1 VRFAPERGHADL
13 KGEGAGPAGKGDA
26 APTPTP
32 PAPMALELGPQAA
45 MVVMNPLT
53 RQILAEVGGYDF
65 RPGGLNR
72 AERAARSPGSAFKPI
87 LYAAA
92 IESKRFTAASIVND
106 APDVY
111 ADWKPQNYEKEEFR
125 GPVRL
130 RVALA
135 HSINTVAIKVLDQ
148 LGLPAVKDM
157 ATRVGI
163 TSRIPDDVGKALAL
177 GAFEVHPL
185 ELANAYSTFVSGGWR
200 GEPQLVTRLGQE
212 SIAAVPPVATVPPA
226 VAYVVVSLMRSVVT
240 EGTAAA
246 AAGKLHRPAA
256 GKTGT
261 SNASRD
267 AWFVGFTPD
276 LLAAVWV
283 GFDDQ
288 HKLGRGEAGAKTA
301 LPIWIDFMT
310 KALAGQPVRD
320 FTQPPGV
327 VVQRIDKATGLLPAP
342 GRESGTDSF
351 DEVFLDG
358 TAPTET
364 APAPGQEQSAD
375 ELLLGQ

>member
-1 VRFAPERGHADL
+1 
-13 KGEGAGPAGKGDA
+13 
-26 APTPTP
+26 
-32 PAPMALELGPQAA
+32 M
-45 MVVMNPLT
+45 
-53 RQILAEVGGYDF
+53 
-65 RPGGLNR
+65 
-72 AERAARSPGSAFKPI
+72 RSPGSGFKPV

-92 IESKRFTAASIVND
+92 LESKRFTAASIVND
-106 APDVY
+106 SPDVY

-148 LGLPAVKDM
+148 VGIPAVKDM
-157 ATRVGI
+157 ASRVGI
-163 TSRIPDDVGKALAL
+163 TSTIPDDVGKALAL

-185 ELANAYSTFVSGGWR
+185 EMANAYATFATGGLR
-200 GEPQLVTRLGQE
+200 GTPQLVLKVGDEAIT
-212 SIAAVPPVATVPPA
+212 PPAPTATVPPT
-226 VAYVVVSLMRSVVT
+226 VAYVVVSMMRSVVT

-246 AAGKLHRPAA
+246 AGAKLHRPAA

-267 AWFVGFTPD
+267 AWFIGFTPD

-301 LPIWIDFMT
+301 LPIWTEFMI

-320 FTQPPGV
+320 FAQPPGI
-327 VVQRIDKATGLLPAP
+327 VVQRVDKATGLLPAP
-342 GRESGTDSF
+342 GREVGADSY
-351 DEVFLDG
+351 DEVFIDG

-364 APAPGQEQSAD
+364 APPPGEEQTAD